1 VILCGRLDRLRTA
14 ISEYFYFTFTAV
26 GNKRY
31 KESLVKLDVR
41 FLRHAN
47 ERTNRRNH
55 HEFAILLP
63 LFRVEQKYDYSH
75 RSNDIFRSA
84 CEKPNNS
91 ASGSSFIDCPSIRDA
106 IF

>member
-1 VILCGRLDRLRTA
+1 MRTA
-14 ISEYFYFTFTAV
+14 IRKLLLFFFTAV

-55 HEFAILLP
+55 HEFAILLS
-63 LFRVEQKYDYSH
+63 LSRVEQIYDSEY
-75 RSNDIFRSA
+75 DVYCA
-84 CEKPNNS
+84 T
-91 ASGSSFIDCPSIRDA
+91 
-106 IF
+106 